1 MEKEVNKILERLS
14 MQVISLDEA
23 RAEMRILG
31 LFSVVPQSRVNAV
44 SEREKHHREKYRL
57 WQEKYGGVMN
67 GHNIR
72 ADECKTIL
80 ELLKQ

>member
-31 LFSVVPQSRVNAV
+31 LFNVVGQSEQLVC
-44 SEREKHHREKYRL
+44 
-57 WQEKYGGVMN
+57 
-67 GHNIR
+67 
-72 ADECKTIL
+72 DECGDTGRSYPTLQEPDGIECERCKAN
-80 ELLKQ
+80 